1 MALKGSQDLTVV
13 RGRAAPEELT
23 ARRDPQV
30 PKDRAAPRGLLV
42 LGAYPERASAYR
54 APEGHKDH
62 QDLQDLQDLQDC
74 GELSDRKDR

>member
-1 MALKGSQDLTVV
+1 MGRVALKGSQDLTVV

-62 QDLQDLQDLQDC
+62 QDLQDLQDC